1 MTELCDIAFR
11 YRTDKCPKIRHSY
24 TEAYHELFKD
34 RRDKIKKVFEMGVG
48 FPETMSH
55 VERKIGEP
63 HIVGASLFMWR
74 DYFPNAKIYGAD
86 WDPRGMIQADRIKTY
101 LCDERYPQD
110 VKAVIN
116 DVGTDI
122 DIFIDD
128 GEHKCEVQ
136 ILLAKTVLPMLRKD
150 VIYIIED
157 SHSIGRIIRQLGYL
171 GYKGEPLKLSKVG
184 YRENL
189 ILVKNK

>member
-24 TEAYHELFKD
+24 TEAYHKLFKD
-34 RRDKIKKVFEMGVG
+34 NRNEIKKVFEMGIG

-55 VERKIGEP
+55 VERAIGEP
-63 HIVGASLFMWR
+63 HIVGASLYMWR

-86 WDPRGMIQADRIKTY
+86 WDPRGIFEADRIKTY

-157 SHSIGRIIRQLGYL
+157 SHSVGRIIRKLGHLGYE
-171 GYKGEPLKLSKVG
+171 GRSLKLSRTG

-189 ILVKNK
+189 IIVKNK